1 MTVETGNKFGD
12 AFPLTFGPIEDT
24 FSWPKRFPIEPRTGE
39 FEPNVYN
46 VNSCGSRPKYRA
58 TVINRFQ
65 GFDTEEEASQE
76 ASVYDVFV
84 VNGEYTSNAIVL
96 RRSDGQS
103 VSIDVTPLSG
113 WYIGG

>member
-12 AFPLTFGPIEDT
+12 AFPLTFGQIENDS
-24 FSWPKRFPIEPRTGE
+24 SWPKRFPIEPRTGE
-39 FEPNVYN
+39 FEPNAYN

-65 GFDTEEEASQE
+65 GFNTEGESQE
-76 ASVYDVFV
+76 ASVYDIFV
-84 VNGEYTSNAIVL
+84 VNGEYTDNGLVL
-96 RRSDGQS
+96 RRNDGQS
-103 VSIDVTPLSG
+103 VNIDIAQLSG